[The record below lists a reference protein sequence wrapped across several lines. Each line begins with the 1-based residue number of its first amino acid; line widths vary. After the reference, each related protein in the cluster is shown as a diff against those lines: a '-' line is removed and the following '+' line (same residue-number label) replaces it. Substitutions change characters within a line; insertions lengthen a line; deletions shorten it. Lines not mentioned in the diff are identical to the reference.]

1 MGVVLLFKMYICAF
15 YFMLTQI
22 FALIQKDFRLEFK
35 KPATIASMLLY
46 MVASIMVCYQSI
58 QTIQDPII
66 WSALLW
72 ILLIFGATN
81 IVHQSFDK
89 ETNKQQYYYYLLAS
103 PHQIVVAKIIY
114 NTVVIVGLNLI
125 SYAVF
130 SILLGNKIENQWEFI
145 LILILG
151 STGLAATLSF
161 VSAIAS
167 KAGNN
172 AGMVAILG
180 FPVLIP
186 LVITLVKSSKN
197 VVDGIAF
204 SANSKYIIT
213 LAGLDF
219 AVILLAIILF
229 PFIWKD

>member
-1 MGVVLLFKMYICAF
+1 
-15 YFMLTQI
+15 MLTQI

-89 ETNKQQYYYYLLAS
+89 ETNKQQYYYYLLTS

-114 NTVVIVGLNLI
+114 NTIVIVGLNLI
-125 SYAVF
+125 SYVVF
-130 SILLGNKIENQWEFI
+130 SILLGNTIEKQWEFI

-219 AVILLAIILF
+219 AVILLAILLF